1 MKRLSI
7 ALSLAAALIALTA
20 PARAEMSHFSF
31 GGGALSM
38 VKIEIPAPLET
49 TKAQLSGVKGVLD
62 VDTAD
67 LTKTAGS
74 IDVDLTG
81 IKGYSFTDQ
90 DKNDTQTEHMKN
102 WFEIGEDVNAATR
115 AKNQFAKFTIT
126 KVIKAEPASIAK
138 ASSFSDDLGTGR
150 KFKIVVQGDFTVH
163 GVTKPKTVEMDATL
177 YDLKDGNAQFKD
189 AQRVLMLRTAKP
201 FIVSL
206 KEHDVKPRDTGGKF
220 LSTALKVVGLKLGD
234 DAQVSLD
241 LRAIQPKPAAAAPA
255 ATEKPAKK

>member
-1 MKRLSI
+1 MKRFSI
-7 ALSLAAALIALTA
+7 AFPLAALLLAVAP

-62 VDTAD
+62 VDMTD
-67 LTKTAGS
+67 LSKTAGS

-126 KVIKAEPASIAK
+126 KVIKADPPSLAK
-138 ASSFSDDLGTGR
+138 ASTFSDDLGAGR
-150 KFKIVVQGDFTVH
+150 KFKIVAQGDFTVH
-163 GVTKPKTVEMDATL
+163 GVTKPKTVELDATL

-241 LRAIQPKPAAAAPA
+241 LRAIQPKPA
-255 ATEKPAKK
+255 PAK

>member
-1 MKRLSI
+1 MKT
-7 ALSLAAALIALTA
+7 LIALVLLMGT
-20 PARAEMSHFSF
+20 PALAAAEMSHFSF
-31 GGGALSM
+31 AGPAQNM

-49 TKAQLSGVKGVLD
+49 TKAQISGVKGMLD
-62 VDTAD
+62 VDMAD
-67 LTKTAGS
+67 LTKTLGTLE
-74 IDVDLTG
+74 VDLTG

-90 DKNDTQTEHMKN
+90 EKNDTQTEHMRN

-115 AKNQFAKFTIT
+115 EKNQWAKFTIT
-126 KVIKAEPASIAK
+126 KIVKADPASVAK
-138 ASSFSDDLGTGR
+138 ASTFSDELGTGHR
-150 KFKIVVQGDFTVH
+150 FKIIAVGDFTVH
-163 GVTKPKTVEMDATL
+163 GITKPKTVELDATL
-177 YDLKDGNAQFKD
+177 YDLKEGNAMFKD

-241 LRAIQPKPAAAAPA
+241 LRAIQAKPAASAV
-255 ATEKPAKK
+255 PAKK